1 MHWKDIDMAAD
12 PDSEWIDDYAPGEE
26 GTLTGEAVTL
36 DLHPT
41 GFVLRALGALI
52 DFFAHGV
59 LYWMFLIPGL
69 FVVTGLLGSETA
81 VVAALLVV
89 TFVVCFVGIPM
100 TVETITKGKSLGKLA
115 IGGRIVRLDG
125 GSINL
130 RHAAIRALTG
140 VFEFYMFPL
149 FGGTA
154 ALFGLLT
161 PRTQRLGDLLAG
173 TYCQYER
180 VSGTVL
186 PLFGIPPQLAE
197 WARVVDVARMPT
209 QLSRRIGQFLAQ
221 APQYDPE
228 RRARLAAELAAE
240 AQVFVAPVPPVSAEL
255 FLAGVTV
262 VRRERE
268 AEALRLER
276 ERLTTLQPA
285 LRGTPHDFPL
295 RGDSPPAG

>member
-1 MHWKDIDMAAD
+1 MASD
-12 PDSEWIDDYAPGEE
+12 PDSEWIDDYAPGED
-26 GTLTGEAVTL
+26 GTLTGEAVSL

-52 DFFAHGV
+52 D
-59 LYWMFLIPGL
+59 
-69 FVVTGLLGSETA
+69 VVAQVVVFA
-81 VVAALLVV
+81 VVMTALIITLTTLGTEEAVQAALFIV
-89 TFVVCFVGIPM
+89 TIVVCFVGIPM
-100 TVETITKGKSLGKLA
+100 TVEMLTKGKSLGKLA
-115 IGGRIVRLDG
+115 VGGRIVRLDG

-130 RHAAIRALTG
+130 RHAAIRALLG
-140 VFEFYMFPL
+140 VFEFYTTL
-149 FGGTA
+149 GGAA
-154 ALFGLLT
+154 ALCGLLT
-161 PRTQRLGDLLAG
+161 PRTQRLGDLAAG

-180 VSGTVL
+180 VSGRVL

-197 WARVVDVARMPT
+197 WARIVDVARMPT

-228 RRARLAAELAAE
+228 RRARLAAELADE
-240 AQVFVAPVPPVSAEL
+240 AREFVAPVPPVSAEL

-285 LRGTPHDFPL
+285 LRGTPHDFPD
-295 RGDSPPAG
+295 REHAD